1 MRQSLKIAISLLAS
15 LLLFAG
21 FAVFAFS
28 GLFNILQT
36 SFFLPRIEASYRSQL
51 SSLGESIDKFHQ
63 TNLLTFQGIAKK
75 DYIAEAF
82 GQSPG
87 ASAIQSLKS
96 ITTDLQLF
104 GVRLIGPDGKRILF
118 SSFLDI
124 DVKQQTAAST
134 AWKNYNEDGSS
145 LSIADLTTAAEK
157 GNVLIDDNRSV
168 FVYAVPATGTSGGTT
183 QTGTL
188 VVYVKANDLLSDLA
202 ISNIYPVANI
212 ALIGTQGILV
222 GEPSPSPAIV
232 TGLQAIW
239 SRDTTDESFTA
250 PLSLLSKDGT
260 ATGYRVF
267 SARLAH
273 GGLASILIPSVKF
286 EMGDLMKGMLLVTFF
301 LTVFLLIYLILN
313 LRSDPLEVLRQ
324 RVKRFQIELISE
336 LVESPGGADW
346 GKWRREMEA
355 RKEEIT
361 WQIQRGIGRVSHKQK
376 PVIDEYMSKSWS
388 EIIELISRRSEAPSP
403 PATSGLDMT
412 RLEALIQA
420 ALQNA
425 NFVLPAA
432 RVALSSGPHVEEIN
446 VTDVIEP
453 SAEVLTAHPV
463 KSAVEITAPSD
474 RPVADHLDAVE
485 VVEAVEDADEAE
497 AAEEVEEAEAVEEVE
512 EAEAVEEVDEAEAVE
527 EVDEAEA
534 VEELE
539 AVDAVEAP
547 PEAAATPEAVEVPD
561 EAVAVDAAEEAEAVE
576 GIEVVDE
583 AEAVEEIEVVDA
595 VQASPEA
602 AAIPEA
608 VEAVEVPDEAVAVDA
623 AEEAEAVEE
632 IEVVEEAE
640 AVEEL
645 EVAEAVAVPDEIAI
659 VPAEAEWAEEVGTEA
674 AAEPLNDGDG
684 TIAAIAEARRPEA
697 EPAVAID
704 DTEAFG
710 ELEPIE
716 EAVAEDATDAQV
728 ASAFSGGRTETQ
740 RSTISD
746 FIEIRIPSRLQKA
759 EQESP
764 PLEVRQEAEIL
775 NEVLEELE
783 PLTEILPLPPEPVE
797 EGLEL
802 LPPADEDRGM
812 QPKEWEAG
820 IMVHGDEEDEEPEEL
835 KEIGKSSAEEKP
847 AAPAPEMSEDL
858 TDVEELEAVDEEELA
873 AAAEASVTTSD
884 SDMKA
889 ELESLIAAGT
899 VKSFTI
905 EELQKMIEDGKSA
918 IVMENGVFRIK
929 EDVYSSTDRPR
940 EIHADPA
947 LRELAQE
954 VVHYGEA
961 AAVTPEPTAGGAEEQ
976 SLGGIGDLMKDED
989 AMDLSKVIA
998 ADKGPVPEAALTID
1012 KEKTNPIHLKRNG
1025 IDYDEFLANYP
1036 RSFTHTVQMKSLV
1049 EVSRRVSAVS
1059 GGVLLKKVEGYASD
1073 LSVGMSEK
1081 TVQTF
1086 KFGVSDALYSLLF
1099 LPRKAIVFQKNP
1111 SDVQTL
1117 RSRFDQDDLRYM
1129 KRVLFIPAI
1138 FRGQEAYL
1146 FLSFSG
1152 ETEIAIDSIL
1162 SKLIVE

>member
-474 RPVADHLDAVE
+474 RPVTDHLDAVE

-539 AVDAVEAP
+539 AVDAVEAS
-547 PEAAATPEAVEVPD
+547 PEAAATP
-561 EAVAVDAAEEAEAVE
+561 
-576 GIEVVDE
+576 
-583 AEAVEEIEVVDA
+583 
-595 VQASPEA
+595 
-602 AAIPEA
+602 
-608 VEAVEVPDEAVAVDA
+608 EAVEVPDEAVAVDA

-1086 KFGVSDALYSLLF
+1086 KFDVSDALYSLLF